1 MIYYKCHKV
10 NFRFGRSY
18 VDSSYWIKKEK
29 AQINW
34 KHTEDK
40 SFQPPITIAL
50 NYGEIKWNSE
60 KVSNVKSFTNK
71 YNWSRIN
78 YPSKIDDWKVFE
90 KINPIITL
98 NILYIKGKEIVQLN
112 SSCEKSNNTIDGSK

>member
-1 MIYYKCHKV
+1 MDKKGKSTDKLETYK
-10 NFRFGRSY
+10 
-18 VDSSYWIKKEK
+18 
-29 AQINW
+29 
-34 KHTEDK
+34 DK